1 MLYGQILEDASDENE
16 ELLVKDCPEDQ
27 TKPMKV
33 LPMFAML
40 PSHLQQ
46 KVFDRVP
53 EGTRYR
59 RFIHFSPY
67 KGYSPNKF
75 LALWNYGR
83 IIAIC
88 AATAVMYTD

>member
-75 LALWNYGR
+75 LAL
-83 IIAIC
+83 
-88 AATAVMYTD
+88 